1 MIQKD
6 KNLLSEQSSVLEL
19 EWLETNGLGG
29 WSSSTL
35 GGAHT
40 RRYHGL
46 LMAATVPPVERKLLL
61 SSLEE
66 TIVIGDHRYEWGMH
80 VYQSGIV
87 HPQGNQL
94 LSKFSKDLYPEWI
107 YDFEGVQIRKSLLM
121 IHSENTVVIWY
132 DILQA
137 PGNCRMEWLP
147 LMAARGYHQLQQEG
161 PGLHWDVDFS
171 NGVFHNRPD
180 GENNVYI
187 SIPESQY
194 HHHPQWYRRF
204 EYPVEQYRGLD
215 FQEDL
220 LNHGTFFRDIQSG
233 DRIGIIVST
242 QPVNGRDSFALAEQ
256 EIARRRNLIVAQ
268 QESDFKKQLML
279 AADQFIV
286 ARGSELKTV
295 IAGYHWFTDWG
306 RDTMISLPGLC
317 LATGRFEDARK
328 ILQAFADVVDAGMLP
343 NRFQDNLEEPEY
355 NNVDGTLWYFIAVYK
370 YLQAT
375 GDAEFVLNK
384 ILPVLRSI
392 VEWHSRGTRFN
403 IKVDED
409 GLLYAGQEGQQ
420 LTWMDARIGDWVV
433 TPRMGKPVE
442 IQALWYNAQLI
453 FAELL
458 AIYGDSQ
465 QVQYWRDQAAKTK
478 ESFLPL
484 FWNAAGGYL
493 YDVINEQQQGDASF
507 RPNQLFA
514 ISLPFP
520 LIEDEQARR
529 VLSLVSEKLYIPAG
543 IRTLPSDDNRY
554 VEMYGGD
561 QWHRDS
567 SYHQGTAWT
576 WLIGPYVDALAKTG
590 HDREKLQAIIDQCKP
605 HLGEGCLGSVS
616 EILDAGSSHHPRGCV
631 AQAWGVAE
639 WLRVVHDYQLT

>member
-121 IHSENTVVIWY
+121 IHGENTVVIWY

-187 SIPESQY
+187 SIPEAQY

-242 QPVNGRDSFALAEQ
+242 QPVNGRDPFALAEQ

-268 QESDFKKQLML
+268 QESDFKRLLML

-375 GDAEFVLNK
+375 GDAEFVLNR

-392 VEWHSRGTRFN
+392 VEWHIRGTRFN

-409 GLLYAGQEGQQ
+409 GLLNAGQEGQQ
-420 LTWMDARIGDWVV
+420 LTWMDARIGNWVV

-458 AIYGDSQ
+458 AMYGDSQ

-576 WLIGPYVDALAKTG
+576 WLIGPYIDALAKTG

-605 HLGEGCLGSVS
+605 HLEEGCLGSVS

>member
-80 VYQSGIV
+80 VYQTGIV

-121 IHSENTVVIWY
+121 IHGENTVVIWY

-256 EIARRRNLIVAQ
+256 EIARRGNLIVAQ
-268 QESDFKKQLML
+268 QESDFKRLLML

-375 GDAEFVLNK
+375 GDAEFVLNR

-392 VEWHSRGTRFN
+392 VEWHIRGTRFN

-409 GLLYAGQEGQQ
+409 GLLNAGQEGQQ
-420 LTWMDARIGDWVV
+420 LTWMDARIGNWVV

-458 AIYGDSQ
+458 AMYGDSQ

-493 YDVINEQQQGDASF
+493 YDVINEQQQRDASF

-554 VEMYGGD
+554 IEMYGGD
-561 QWHRDS
+561 QWRRDS

-576 WLIGPYVDALAKTG
+576 WLIGPYIDALAKTG

-605 HLGEGCLGSVS
+605 HLEEGCLGSVS